1 MSGAT
6 AWKPAAASASIWWRQ
21 EYQDSGK
28 PWHNS
33 TSGPLPCSAML
44 RRMPLVSII
53 RCVGSLMFIF
63 APSGAHHG
71 ETPPASNAVEN
82 NNRRRGRQ
90 LVPRDS
96 QRALG
101 SHIDFELLA
110 DLAHELV
117 ERGHEAMH
125 RQHHGGA

>member
-33 TSGPLPCSAML
+33 TSGPSPCSAML

-53 RCVGSLMFIF
+53 RCVGSLMFVSLHQALIMVK
-63 APSGAHHG
+63 
-71 ETPPASNAVEN
+71 TPPASNAVEN
-82 NNRRRGRQ
+82 NNRRRRRQ

-101 SHIDFELLA
+101 PHIDFELL
-110 DLAHELV
+110 
-117 ERGHEAMH
+117 
-125 RQHHGGA
+125 